1 MPFHDDKRHFACAA
15 IALHFLGRIS
25 AQMRTQREGAKA
37 KEVADSLMALDSTL
51 ANIEN
56 GVRGGAAGGLVP
68 LNGQLA
74 GILDAVEGADAEPTT
89 QVVTAAG
96 DLEKSLAA
104 ILAQWSDIQRTQIRR
119 DRK

>member
-1 MPFHDDKRHFACAA
+1 
-15 IALHFLGRIS
+15 
-25 AQMRTQREGAKA
+25 
-37 KEVADSLMALDSTL
+37 MALDSTL

-56 GVRGGAAGGLVP
+56 GARGGAAAGLVP
-68 LNGQLA
+68 LNEQLA

-89 QVVTAAG
+89 QVVAAAG

-104 ILAQWSDIQRTQIRR
+104 ILAQWSDIQRTRIRR